1 MDGILLIN
9 KKSGWTSHDVVNRL
23 RHILHT
29 KKIGHSGTLDPFAT
43 GLLIVAVNKATKAL
57 LYSNFSYKTYVAE
70 LKLGTK
76 TSSGDLTSDILEEK
90 EVPVITKEKV
100 DEILQSF
107 VGESTQ
113 MVPMTSAVH
122 VNGMKLYKY
131 AQQGL
136 KVERPSRQI
145 NIKYIKLLDSSKDT
159 IKFQCLVSSGTY
171 IRVLGEDIAEKL
183 DTVGHL
189 ISLNRIAF
197 GEQESI
203 TINQAIDL
211 EEANEDKI
219 QPIIDYID
227 LPHYHIDEDTYK
239 RVVSGQTIPLNVQ
252 EDKLLL
258 VYNDIGIAVY
268 ARKKNQYFKCER
280 GLW

>member
-1 MDGILLIN
+1 V
-9 KKSGWTSHDVVNRL
+9 S
-23 RHILHT
+23 
-29 KKIGHSGTLDPFAT
+29 
-43 GLLIVAVNKATKAL
+43 VNKATKAL

-76 TSSGDLTSDILEEK
+76 TSSGDLTSDIIEEK
-90 EVPVITKEKV
+90 DVPVLTKEKV

-136 KVERPSRQI
+136 EVERPSRQI
-145 NIKYIKLLDSSKDT
+145 NIKYIRLLDLSKDT

-183 DTVGHL
+183 GTVGHL
-189 ISLNRIAF
+189 ISLDRIAF
-197 GEQESI
+197 GEKESI

-211 EEANEDKI
+211 EEASDDKI
-219 QPIIDYID
+219 QPIIDFID

-258 VYNDIGIAVY
+258 VYNDIGIAIY

>member
-9 KKSGWTSHDVVNRL
+9 KDKDWTSHDVCNRL

-76 TSSGDLTSDILEEK
+76 TMSGDLTSDIVIEK
-90 EVPVITKEKV
+90 EVPFLDKEKV
-100 DEILQSF
+100 ESILNSF
-107 VGESTQ
+107 IGESEQ
-113 MVPMTSAVH
+113 QVPMTSAVH
-122 VNGMKLYKY
+122 VNGVKLYKY
-131 AQQGL
+131 AQQGIE
-136 KVERPSRQI
+136 VERPTRKI
-145 NIKYIKLLDSSKDT
+145 NIKYIKLLDLSKDT

-171 IRVLGEDIAEKL
+171 IRVLGEDIADKL
-183 DTVGHL
+183 GTVGHL

-197 GEQESI
+197 GENESL
-203 TINQAIDL
+203 TIDQAINL
-211 EEANEDKI
+211 EEVSEDKI
-219 QPIIDYID
+219 KSIIDFID
-227 LPHYHIDEDTYK
+227 LPHYKMDEATYQ
-239 RVVSGQTIPLNVQ
+239 RVISGQTIPLNVK
-252 EDKLLL
+252 EDKVLM
-258 VYNDIGIAVY
+258 VYNLDAVAVY
-268 ARKKNQYFKCER
+268 ARKKNDFFKCER